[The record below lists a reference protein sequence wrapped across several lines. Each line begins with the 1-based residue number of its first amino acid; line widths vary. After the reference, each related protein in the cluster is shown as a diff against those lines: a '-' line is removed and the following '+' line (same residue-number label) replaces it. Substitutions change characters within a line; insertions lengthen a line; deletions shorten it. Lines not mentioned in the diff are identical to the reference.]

1 MRVRIAL
8 LALFL
13 LPWVTAAQE
22 IDGREGD
29 SQNHLVWHESGT
41 EDRSGQAPDINTSL
55 NEYRPR
61 AHFEDAV
68 SLMKMGKAE
77 EAALGFRKA
86 ITQGSKDQLAYL
98 YLGRMAYKLHRYSEA
113 IWAIGESVR
122 LHPRD
127 TELLTGND
135 WIRLISSHGVLAHYS
150 AAYKTCEEAR
160 RHLTDDKDLQGIH
173 VLYAYGAEDWE
184 AAERVHRSYR
194 TGSAMPSLT
203 GRLFEL
209 GEIAVKAGANYA
221 ALKHYSASYSFYE
234 PIFGPSN
241 CRHRRVLMDKVI
253 SIYQALPLKPQP
265 PAVAISATLQAQ
277 KHIERKEWSKAAWSY
292 KDAISLAP
300 WWPDAHFNLAML
312 WGADYWMIPGALQE
326 MELFLRLSPQSP
338 LAARARQ
345 SMSEWNNSLREAR
358 RSGAGV
364 HPDDCIPTM
373 IQPDREDF

>member
-1 MRVRIAL
+1 
-8 LALFL
+8 
-13 LPWVTAAQE
+13 
-22 IDGREGD
+22 
-29 SQNHLVWHESGT
+29 
-41 EDRSGQAPDINTSL
+41 
-55 NEYRPR
+55 
-61 AHFEDAV
+61 
-68 SLMKMGKAE
+68 
-77 EAALGFRKA
+77 
-86 ITQGSKDQLAYL
+86 
-98 YLGRMAYKLHRYSEA
+98 MAYKLHRYSEA

-209 GEIAVKAGANYA
+209 GEIAVKAGANYV

-345 SMSEWNNSLREAR
+345 SMSEWNNSLREAC